1 MKLAVIMS
9 GFPRRSETFA
19 LNELIALEEAG
30 VLAAVFATKPGDGS
44 AHPGVERIAH
54 RVHMLAAGTA
64 DAQAAQV
71 VDALADIPV
80 TGIHAYFAHHPA
92 DVASLAAQ
100 TLGCRWGFSTHALDA
115 RKVPAPQ
122 LADRAR
128 AAATIVACNR
138 DVAAEFDAI
147 GANVSL
153 IPHGVDIARFVPQ
166 PAVPQNG
173 TLTVLAVG
181 RLVEKKGFP
190 VLVTAAALTR
200 APISVRIVGDGPLR
214 DELTRQVRETG
225 LDGRVTL
232 TGPLTH
238 AELPAAYAGVHVV
251 AVPSIVNGEGDR
263 DGLPNVVLEAM
274 ATARPVVASDVG
286 AVASAIT
293 HDDTGMLVPAGD
305 ASALAAAFDRL
316 AADPALRHRLAD
328 SGRRRVAE
336 TYELGACTGHLI
348 AHLEGIYA

>member
-30 VLAAVFATKPGDGS
+30 VLAAIFATKAGDGS
-44 AHPGVERIAH
+44 SHPGLERIAH
-54 RVHMLAAGTA
+54 RVTVLAQGSAAEQATQVAEAMAG
-64 DAQAAQV
+64 V
-71 VDALADIPV
+71 PL

-92 DVASLAAQ
+92 EVAALAAR
-100 TLGCRWGFSTHALDA
+100 TLDCRWGFSTHALDA
-115 RKVPAPQ
+115 RKVPSDD
-122 LADRAR
+122 LATRAR
-128 AAATIVACNR
+128 EAAVIVACNR

-153 IPHGVDIARFVPQ
+153 IPHGVDIERFVPQ
-166 PAVPQNG
+166 PAVPHNG

-200 APISVRIVGDGPLR
+200 APVSVRIVGDGPLR
-214 DELTRQVRETG
+214 DELQHQIRATG
-225 LDGRVTL
+225 LDDRVCL

-238 AELPAAYAGVHVV
+238 SDLPEAYAGVHVV
-251 AVPSIVNGEGDR
+251 AVPSIVNGKGDR

-274 ATARPVVASDVG
+274 ATGRPVVASDVG
-286 AVASAIT
+286 AVSAAIS

-305 ASALAAAFDRL
+305 APALAAAFDRL
-316 AADPALRHRLAD
+316 AGDPMLRQRLGDA
-328 SGRRRVAE
+328 GRRRVADV
-336 TYELGACTGHLI
+336 YELGRCTAHLI
-348 AHLEGIYA
+348 EHLEGIYA